1 MIYKILLTILIT
13 TVFLFLVALIY
24 AIHVP
29 YPNKYTDG
37 VVSFLLQVIVIE
49 VGLLSFTF
57 LFFGV

>member
-1 MIYKILLTILIT
+1 MIYKILLTVLIT

-24 AIHVP
+24 ALYVP

-37 VVSFLLQVIVIE
+37 LVSFFLHAIVIE
-49 VGLLSFTF
+49 VGLLSIIF